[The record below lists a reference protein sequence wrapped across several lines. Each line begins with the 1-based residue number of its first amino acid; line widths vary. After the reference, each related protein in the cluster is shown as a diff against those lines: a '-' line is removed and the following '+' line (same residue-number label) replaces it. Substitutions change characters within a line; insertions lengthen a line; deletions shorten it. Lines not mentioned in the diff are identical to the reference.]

1 MIGAT
6 LKNYIRSNKIPIE
19 QCRTIGIKDQQ
30 FLISF
35 RTKEP
40 RKVYKK
46 ATSFVCRRCQRD
58 ISEYAC
64 YNVLYYLY
72 YITYDFVSD
81 QKINPYGLQ
90 LISLLNETLGVEIE
104 NVIRI
109 ETPYGIQLRWILP
122 QGMPFAIHL
131 KDNLKVRLHAFL

>member
-1 MIGAT
+1 MHHFFCI
-6 LKNYIRSNKIPIE
+6 
-19 QCRTIGIKDQQ
+19 
-30 FLISF
+30 
-35 RTKEP
+35 
-40 RKVYKK
+40 VYNH
-46 ATSFVCRRCQRD
+46 
-58 ISEYAC
+58 I
-64 YNVLYYLY
+64 
-72 YITYDFVSD
+72 SD

-131 KDNLKVRLHAFL
+131 KDNLKVSFAIHLKDNLKVRLHAFFEGT